1 MENSALHRHWAQSC
15 STSSSVIWMK
25 GYRAPSASLLKIWNW
40 DDWMTHLKA
49 VLPFNMTW
57 TDWRVGQKGTWWGL
71 TRASVESSTWGRI
84 TTLVSTGEGLTF
96 WKGALQRRI
105 WVSWW
110 TAGWPWASSGSPWC
124 IKNSMANR
132 SRDVILSLYSGP
144 GTLHMESHVQF
155 WGSQFRKGKE
165 FLERVRQR
173 VAKVTSGLEHLPY
186 EERLRELGLFIL
198 REEIFSVL
206 INI

>member
-1 MENSALHRHWAQSC
+1 
-15 STSSSVIWMK
+15 
-25 GYRAPSASLLKIWNW
+25 
-40 DDWMTHLKA
+40 
-49 VLPFNMTW
+49 
-57 TDWRVGQKGTWWGL
+57 
-71 TRASVESSTWGRI
+71 
-84 TTLVSTGEGLTF
+84 
-96 WKGALQRRI
+96 
-105 WVSWW
+105 
-110 TAGWPWASSGSPWC
+110 
-124 IKNSMANR
+124 MANR

-144 GTLHMESHVQF
+144 VTLHMESHVQF

-165 FLERVRQR
+165 FLERVQQR